1 MLESPI
7 QSDTRTHLPP
17 RSPAIT
23 GAKSLMM
30 SEQERER
37 GKSVDSNLH
46 YKMWSE
52 SKQEVLM
59 MVVGGGAFKSID
71 SYKEQE
77 QDHKI
82 KKSAEKL
89 KTSSSSSN
97 VGKNKNQLKVQCLK
111 VIQWRFQIQ
120 WLHHVA
126 LAGLNALHC
135 VISYIR
141 TLQALHIS
149 CVHHPV
155 SFSSFPEESSEIQ
168 RFALPVLKLRTRARA
183 STRVS
188 KQAEMLPTALWVT
201 GWTL

>member
-30 SEQERER
+30 SEQEREW

-52 SKQEVLM
+52 SKQEVLVM
-59 MVVGGGAFKSID
+59 MVVGAFKSIN

-82 KKSAEKL
+82 KKISW
-89 KTSSSSSN
+89 KT
-97 VGKNKNQLKVQCLK
+97 KN
-111 VIQWRFQIQ
+111 II
-120 WLHHVA
+120 
-126 LAGLNALHC
+126 
-135 VISYIR
+135 II
-141 TLQALHIS
+141 I
-149 CVHHPV
+149 
-155 SFSSFPEESSEIQ
+155 
-168 RFALPVLKLRTRARA
+168 
-183 STRVS
+183 
-188 KQAEMLPTALWVT
+188 
-201 GWTL
+201 

>member
-30 SEQERER
+30 SEQEREW

-59 MVVGGGAFKSID
+59 MGGGFKSID

-82 KKSAEKL
+82 KKISWK
-89 KTSSSSSN
+89 
-97 VGKNKNQLKVQCLK
+97 GKN
-111 VIQWRFQIQ
+111 II
-120 WLHHVA
+120 
-126 LAGLNALHC
+126 
-135 VISYIR
+135 II
-141 TLQALHIS
+141 I
-149 CVHHPV
+149 
-155 SFSSFPEESSEIQ
+155 I
-168 RFALPVLKLRTRARA
+168 
-183 STRVS
+183 
-188 KQAEMLPTALWVT
+188 
-201 GWTL
+201 